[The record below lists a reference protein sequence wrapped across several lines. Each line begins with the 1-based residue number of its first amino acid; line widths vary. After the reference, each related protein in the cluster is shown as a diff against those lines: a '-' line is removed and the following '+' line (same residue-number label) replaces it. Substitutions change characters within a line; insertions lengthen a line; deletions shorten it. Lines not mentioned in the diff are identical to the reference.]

1 MYEPIQHYKI
11 ILKNETTIS
20 RPNVGR
26 YNALNFTEF
35 REPYFQNLWLII
47 LSKHKET
54 FRKIVKYIRGSVYI
68 PIYKAH
74 KMPLKEQSQ
83 LFHLIKELESETIR
97 FNFFDMDFNNFQFKD
112 SNLNNLLN
120 EATNVQ
126 VMHDKFFNS
135 AYFKPKF
142 IELGEL
148 SDTIEDIEFQIQDDE
163 HKFKAPIEFVNK
175 LKIVH
180 RMRQCYLTKPL
191 TYMVYQ
197 IMQKILTKPKDFDLL
212 YQCLYPADPSKGI
225 KRCEERSQYKALC
238 EKYGKPEIQYLFKQH
253 FQ

>member
-1 MYEPIQHYKI
+1 
-11 ILKNETTIS
+11 
-20 RPNVGR
+20 
-26 YNALNFTEF
+26 
-35 REPYFQNLWLII
+35 
-47 LSKHKET
+47 
-54 FRKIVKYIRGSVYI
+54 
-68 PIYKAH
+68 
-74 KMPLKEQSQ
+74 MPLKEQNR
-83 LFHLIKELESETIR
+83 LFHLIKALESETIR
-97 FNFFDMDFNNFQFKD
+97 FNFVDMDFNNFQFKD

-120 EATNVQ
+120 ESTNVQ

-148 SDTIEDIEFQIQDDE
+148 GDTIEYIEFQTQDDK

-180 RMRQCYLTKPL
+180 SMHQCYLTKPL
-191 TYMVYQ
+191 TYMVYR
-197 IMQKILTKPKDFDLL
+197 IMQKILTEPKDFELL
-212 YQCLYPADPSKGI
+212 YQCLYPTDPSEEI
-225 KRCEERSQYKALC
+225 KRYKERSQYKMLC

>member
-1 MYEPIQHYKI
+1 MSEPIQHYKI

-35 REPYFQNLWLII
+35 REPYLQNLYLII
-47 LSKHKET
+47 LSNHQET

-74 KMPLKEQSQ
+74 KMPLKEQTR

-97 FNFFDMDFNNFQFKD
+97 FNFFDMDFNHFQFQD
-112 SNLNNLLN
+112 PNLNNLLN
-120 EATNVQ
+120 DAHNVQ

-135 AYFKPKF
+135 AYFKTKF

-148 SDTIEDIEFQIQDDE
+148 NNTIEDIEFQTKDDN
-163 HKFKAPIEFVNK
+163 HKFKTPIEFVNK

-180 RMRQCYLTKPL
+180 QMHQCYLTKPL
-191 TYMVYQ
+191 TYMIYQ
-197 IMQKILTKPKDFDLL
+197 IMQKILTEPKDFNLL
-212 YQCLYPADPSKGI
+212 YQCLYPTDPSERI
-225 KRCEERSQYKALC
+225 KKCKERSQYKALC

>member
-1 MYEPIQHYKI
+1 MSEPIQHYKI

-35 REPYFQNLWLII
+35 REPFFQNLCLII

-54 FRKIVKYIRGSVYI
+54 FRKIVKYIRSSVYI

-74 KMPLKEQSQ
+74 KMPLKEQTR

-112 SNLNNLLN
+112 SDLNNLLN
-120 EATNVQ
+120 KATNVQ

-135 AYFKPKF
+135 AYFKTKF

-148 SDTIEDIEFQIQDDE
+148 GDTIKDIEFQTKDDE

-175 LKIVH
+175 IKIIH
-180 RMRQCYLTKPL
+180 RMRQCY
-191 TYMVYQ
+191 
-197 IMQKILTKPKDFDLL
+197 LTKPKDFDLL
-212 YQCLYPADPSKGI
+212 YQCLYPTDPSEGI
-225 KRCEERSQYKALC
+225 KRCKERSQYKTLC

>member
-1 MYEPIQHYKI
+1 
-11 ILKNETTIS
+11 
-20 RPNVGR
+20 
-26 YNALNFTEF
+26 
-35 REPYFQNLWLII
+35 
-47 LSKHKET
+47 
-54 FRKIVKYIRGSVYI
+54 
-68 PIYKAH
+68 
-74 KMPLKEQSQ
+74 MPLKEQTR

-112 SNLNNLLN
+112 TNLNNLLN

-148 SDTIEDIEFQIQDDE
+148 SDTIEDIEFQTQDE
-163 HKFKAPIEFVNK
+163 ENKFKAPIEFVNK
-175 LKIVH
+175 IHLIH
-180 RMRQCYLTKPL
+180 RMRKCYLTKPL

-197 IMQKILTKPKDFDLL
+197 IVQKILTEPKDFDLL
-212 YQCLYPADPSKGI
+212 YQCLYPTDPSEGN
-225 KRCEERSQYKALC
+225 KRCKEHSQYKALC

>member
-1 MYEPIQHYKI
+1 MSEPIQHYKI

-35 REPYFQNLWLII
+35 REPFFQNLCLII
-47 LSKHKET
+47 LSKHIET
-54 FRKIVKYIRGSVYI
+54 FRKIVKYIRSSVYI

-74 KMPLKEQSQ
+74 KMPLKEQTR

-112 SNLNNLLN
+112 SDLNNLLN
-120 EATNVQ
+120 KATNVQ

-135 AYFKPKF
+135 AYFKTKF

-148 SDTIEDIEFQIQDDE
+148 GDTIKDIEFQTKDDE

-175 LKIVH
+175 IKIIH
-180 RMRQCYLTKPL
+180 RMRQCY
-191 TYMVYQ
+191 
-197 IMQKILTKPKDFDLL
+197 LTKPKDFDLL
-212 YQCLYPADPSKGI
+212 YQCLYPTDPSEGI
-225 KRCEERSQYKALC
+225 KRCKERSQYKTLC